1 MVSYPFANVD
11 SYVATFSR
19 IQLYFHPSLLAIT
32 DGFHACVALERLV
45 TIIVDVK
52 FNLAKSK
59 TMAKLLIIV
68 ISLFT
73 RVSFLHDPIH
83 RYLIDDDEEQRT
95 WCMVHFTPS
104 IGICNSFINIFH
116 SIVPFRLKLISA
128 MSIIGS
134 SAKRRASVK
143 KQNSYM
149 EHIKKQFRKHK
160 HLIISSSCL
169 VTLAMPRLR
178 PVHVTVHLRDRS

>member
-1 MVSYPFANVD
+1 MASYPFANVD
-11 SYVATFSR
+11 SYVAIFSR
-19 IQLYFHPSLLAIT
+19 IQLYFHRSLLAIT
-32 DGFHACVALERLV
+32 NGFHAYVALEHLV
-45 TIIVDVK
+45 TVIVDVK
-52 FNLAKSK
+52 LNLAKSK
-59 TMAKLLIIV
+59 TMAKLLTIV

-95 WCMVHFTPS
+95 WYMAHFTPN

-116 SIVPFRLKLISA
+116 SIVPFGLKLISA

-143 KQNSYM
+143 KQNSY
-149 EHIKKQFRKHK
+149 
-160 HLIISSSCL
+160 
-169 VTLAMPRLR
+169 
-178 PVHVTVHLRDRS
+178 